1 MNLCRFGTG
10 QGMIMSS
17 AAPLY
22 LYAVAVGF
30 AAAGVT
36 GSIWQM
42 VTGQR
47 PRLILDQEPNLFTP
61 LCAMATVINAPI
73 AIFVSGVWR
82 AFANPG
88 LGLLLIAASLG
99 WSFMQ
104 GVFILT
110 QIFSL
115 Q

>member
-1 MNLCRFGTG
+1 MNLCRIGTG

-30 AAAGVT
+30 TAAGVT
-36 GSIWQM
+36 GSIWQL

-47 PRLILDQEPNLFTP
+47 PRLIFDKEPNVFTP
-61 LCAMATVINAPI
+61 LRAMATVINAPV
-73 AIFVSGVWR
+73 AIFVNGLWR
-82 AFANPG
+82 ALPNPV
-88 LGLLLIAASLG
+88 LGLLLITISLG